1 MLSYN
6 LDTVWR
12 LSLFL
17 MILDLTTSSMIRA
30 RNVVTEAATS
40 PQVVGE
46 GLLEG
51 LDHGYNSG
59 TIISPPRYNMKD
71 MKFKN
76 LGRWGLRVP
85 IFSYGGSL
93 SVGSVANGAA
103 VKELMPVAWDHGC
116 NYFDNAEGYA
126 NGNSEIEMGKA
137 FKELGWKRS
146 EYMVATKVFFGTGD
160 SKEPNARGLSR
171 KHIIEGVTDSLK
183 RLQLRYVDVVH
194 AHRPDPTVPIEE
206 TVRAFDFLINQGL
219 AHYWGTSEWSA
230 QQIQEAITVART
242 CNLNPP
248 VLEQPQYSLLN
259 RERFEVEYNPIFKNL
274 GHGSTIWSPLKD
286 GILTGKYNDGIPAGS
301 RMDVN
306 KEYLKTSVNR
316 LLGQEGQEEIK
327 KVKKLTQLAKEKLN
341 CSVAQL
347 ALAWAA
353 SNPHVSTVILG
364 ATKPEQLRENFGA
377 LKVIDKLTPE
387 IMEEIE
393 SIVAN
398 KPIHP
403 KNWGILQPLMK
414 WIKKMISIM
423 H

>member
-1 MLSYN
+1 
-6 LDTVWR
+6 
-12 LSLFL
+12 
-17 MILDLTTSSMIRA
+17 MIHA

-59 TIISPPRYNMKD
+59 TIVSPPRYNMKD

-103 VKELMPVAWDHGC
+103 VKELMQVAWDHGC

-248 VLEQPQYSLLN
+248 VLEQPQYSWKGLKSNTTQSSRIWDLKSKQKWKPG
-259 RERFEVEYNPIFKNL
+259 EADDLFVLIGL
-274 GHGSTIWSPLKD
+274 DGSTIWSPLKD

-403 KNWGILQPLMK
+403 KKRGILQTLMNFIWMK
-414 WIKKMISIM
+414 WIKKIISIM

>member
-6 LDTVWR
+6 RDTVWR

-17 MILDLTTSSMIRA
+17 MILDLTTSSMIHA

-59 TIISPPRYNMKD
+59 TIVSPPRYNMKD

-103 VKELMPVAWDHGC
+103 VKELMQVAWDHGC

-248 VLEQPQYSLLN
+248 VLEQPQYSWKGLKSNTTQSSRIWDLKSKQKWKPG
-259 RERFEVEYNPIFKNL
+259 EADDLFVLIGL
-274 GHGSTIWSPLKD
+274 DGSTIWSPLKD

-364 ATKPEQLRENFGA
+364 ATKPEQSLIN
-377 LKVIDKLTPE
+377 
-387 IMEEIE
+387 
-393 SIVAN
+393 
-398 KPIHP
+398 
-403 KNWGILQPLMK
+403 
-414 WIKKMISIM
+414 
-423 H
+423 

>member
-1 MLSYN
+1 MRGN
-6 LDTVWR
+6 HTQD
-12 LSLFL
+12 
-17 MILDLTTSSMIRA
+17 
-30 RNVVTEAATS
+30 
-40 PQVVGE
+40 
-46 GLLEG
+46 
-51 LDHGYNSG
+51 
-59 TIISPPRYNMKD
+59 
-71 MKFKN
+71 
-76 LGRWGLRVP
+76 
-85 IFSYGGSL
+85 
-93 SVGSVANGAA
+93 
-103 VKELMPVAWDHGC
+103 
-116 NYFDNAEGYA
+116 YFDNAEGYA

-248 VLEQPQYSLLN
+248 VLEQPQYSCASQDFLTDMQSPSATNGVLLLTLKCLIGKGLKSN
-259 RERFEVEYNPIFKNL
+259 TTQSSRIWDLKSKQKWKPGEADNL
-274 GHGSTIWSPLKD
+274 FVLIGLDGSTIWSPLKD